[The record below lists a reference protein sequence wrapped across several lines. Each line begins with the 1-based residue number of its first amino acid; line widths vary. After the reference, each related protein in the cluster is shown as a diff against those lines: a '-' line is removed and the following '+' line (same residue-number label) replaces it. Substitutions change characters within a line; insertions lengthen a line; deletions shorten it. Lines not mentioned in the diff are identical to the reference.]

1 MQFTFVPAS
10 VYAYNIGD
18 VTLKVKTGT
27 K

>member
-18 VTLKVKTGT
+18 VTLKVKTGI